1 MDNENVQDIF
11 GIAIQFILIGLFLT
25 FCIFALHIRTS
36 FAVTRNEQID
46 NTRKIREAREFN
58 KFKQREC
65 TGPGCEG
72 HVYGDD
78 IIELLREHAA
88 GDLEIY
94 INKVSETGISLL
106 LNSDTAVREAN
117 LFTSYSLN
125 TLLNA
130 QSEFHPFLIYDG
142 GDITN
147 SIYYNNNSTGQITGV
162 AFVWI
167 SDNK

>member
-25 FCIFALHIRTS
+25 FCIFAFHIRSS

-46 NTRKIREAREFN
+46 STRKIREARQFS
-58 KFKQREC
+58 KFKQNEC
-65 TGPGCEG
+65 TGHLCDG

-94 INKVSETGISLL
+94 INKVSETGISLR
-106 LNSDTAVREAN
+106 LNSETSVREAN
-117 LFTSYSLN
+117 LFTTSSLN
-125 TLLNA
+125 TLLNT
-130 QSEFHPFLIYDG
+130 QSEFHPYLIYDG
-142 GDITN
+142 GDVTN
-147 SIYYNNNSTGQITGV
+147 SIYYNKNSTGQVTGV